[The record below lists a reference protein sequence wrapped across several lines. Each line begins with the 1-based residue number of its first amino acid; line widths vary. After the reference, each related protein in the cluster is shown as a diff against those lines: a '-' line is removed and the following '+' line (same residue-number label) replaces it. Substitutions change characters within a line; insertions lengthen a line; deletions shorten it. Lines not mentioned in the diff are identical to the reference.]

1 MLSHLKAHLRDLRAD
16 EALSREQRQ
25 FHQLFYS
32 YEVAKLE
39 LQLAIFD
46 VKERIKIK
54 EEGVEA
60 AQKQLDAARSPVAH
74 QESVSNC
81 QARGASEA
89 PAQMADTSDPEEINK
104 SEARLNAARAALDHA
119 RSELRTLF
127 SNLENLSLKG
137 EERKKGE
144 AETRKWEKSRK
155 WETLTPEALQLAVD
169 VIRHQFDLGCWNAS
183 ECTKN
188 LCSAR
193 KHLLGMAQTDP
204 LRKRSAF
211 ALLGQIEVG
220 NSSTV
225 APWTSLDIRRS
236 SQVPIGRFSKRN
248 DGHER
253 TQNGHGYS
261 WTVARFHRG
270 IDF

>member
-46 VKERIKIK
+46 VKERIQIK

-60 AQKQLDAARSPVAH
+60 EQKQLDAARSPVAH
-74 QESVSNC
+74 QESVPNC

-155 WETLTPEALQLAVD
+155 WETLTPEALQPAVD

-204 LRKRSAF
+204 WRKRSAF

-236 SQVPIGRFSKRN
+236 SQVPIGRFSK
-248 DGHER
+248 
-253 TQNGHGYS
+253 
-261 WTVARFHRG
+261 
-270 IDF
+270 